1 MDLLAT
7 ARRLERITYG
17 ESHPHPPKAILVGWV
32 WYAEVVRSLASESEP
47 VAGGR
52 MAANGVGSYLNKAVG
67 LGFEG
72 EPSEEDVARIERFF
86 ASRGIEPRVE
96 LTQFAP
102 VGFLRR
108 LAEHGFVLQE
118 FENTL
123 VLLLRGI
130 GEPRT
135 LLPGGWPDGVR
146 VEHVDPS
153 EDAQVDTFVRI
164 SGSGFIPDGEPMP
177 EEFLRTGARAARVAA
192 HDSYIAYAG
201 GEVAG
206 AGGCGTRGGSTS
218 LFGTS
223 VLPRFR
229 RRGIQQAL
237 MVVRLERALALGS
250 DLADITSHP
259 GIPTER
265 NAARLGFR
273 LAYVRA
279 VMVKR
284 GPGLVPSP

>member
-7 ARRLERITYG
+7 ARRLE
-17 ESHPHPPKAILVGWV
+17 AIQ
-32 WYAEVVRSLASESEP
+32 AEVVRGLAAESEP
-47 VAGGR
+47 VAGGW
-52 MAANGVGSYLNKAVG
+52 MAANGPGSYLNKAAG
-67 LGFEG
+67 LGFEA
-72 EPSEEDVARIERFF
+72 EPTDEDVGRVERFF

-102 VGFLRR
+102 LPFLRR

-123 VLLLRGI
+123 ILPLQSL
-130 GEPRT
+130 GEPRA
-135 LLPGGWPDGVR
+135 LLPVGWPEGVR
-146 VEHVDPS
+146 IEHVHPS
-153 EDAQVDTFVRI
+153 DDSQVETFVRT
-164 SGSGFIPDGEPMP
+164 SASGFIPEGEPTP
-177 EEFLRTGARAARVAA
+177 EEFLRTGVRAARVPE
-192 HDSYIAYAG
+192 HDSYIAYVG
-201 GEVAG
+201 TEVAG

-237 MVVRLERALALGS
+237 MAVRLERALALGS

-279 VMVKR
+279 VLVKR